1 MKIITSVVNNP
12 IFIEIQYY
20 TLKKFFKGEYEF
32 IVFNDAKD
40 FPDFTNGNDITI
52 KSQINETCNTL
63 NIKCINIE
71 NNHHKYL
78 DMSRRHADTFNN
90 HVVRFQLQNPD
101 KYILLDSDMFLVD
114 YFDID
119 KYSKYHSA
127 IVLQTRNNE
136 GYLWPGLCYFDMTKM
151 KNFELI
157 DWSLLPGFDSGGM
170 TKEWLKKQLVN
181 TPIPDPDKI
190 RWSDNEFHTN
200 DIYFIKKGKIKK
212 YKTDKEGREQIFY
225 LCKSG
230 EFLGYHALLCD
241 EFYTDTASTL
251 EECAIS
257 FIPKDDFL
265 LSVASSSILSNRL
278 LKCMSHEF
286 GALVNILTM
295 FAQRSVRERLALC
308 LLVIRD
314 KFKKP
319 DQGNKPVEINLTRQD
334 LAKMVGTARETLT
347 RLLADFKTEGLI
359 ASEGRKI
366 ILKKPL
372 VLSKIANIS

>member
-1 MKIITSVVNNP
+1 MQSIDFPFDNYNFKSDSILTDLPKEDLALLRKNMVTHT
-12 IFIEIQYY
+12 Y
-20 TLKKFFKGEYEF
+20 KKGEILFREGS
-32 IVFNDAKD
+32 
-40 FPDFTNGNDITI
+40 FPTG
-52 KSQINETCNTL
+52 
-63 NIKCINIE
+63 
-71 NNHHKYL
+71 
-78 DMSRRHADTFNN
+78 
-90 HVVRFQLQNPD
+90 
-101 KYILLDSDMFLVD
+101 
-114 YFDID
+114 
-119 KYSKYHSA
+119 
-127 IVLQTRNNE
+127 
-136 GYLWPGLCYFDMTKM
+136 
-151 KNFELI
+151 
-157 DWSLLPGFDSGGM
+157 
-170 TKEWLKKQLVN
+170 
-181 TPIPDPDKI
+181 
-190 RWSDNEFHTN
+190 
-200 DIYFIKKGKIKK
+200 IYFIKKGKIKK